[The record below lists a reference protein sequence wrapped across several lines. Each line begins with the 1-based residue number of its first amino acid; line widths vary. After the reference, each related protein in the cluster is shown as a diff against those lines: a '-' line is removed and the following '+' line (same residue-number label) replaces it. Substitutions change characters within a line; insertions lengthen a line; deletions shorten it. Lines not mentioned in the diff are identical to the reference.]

1 MRLEGIPIHHE
12 RRLKFRGPKELK
24 KRFEQYP
31 LDRDFVDW
39 VRGVGYKIS
48 YGKVLFSCVSFEEK
62 MIIITDF
69 VKPEEYNA
77 HLLHEL
83 VHISVPD
90 HRLMFRYLGRC
101 NLGNKIYGRYEEVI
115 EEVAEKLLGL
125 EGFVDYVKRTIPN

>member
-1 MRLEGIPIHHE
+1 MRLKGIPVQDE

-31 LDRDFVDW
+31 LDRNFVDW
-39 VRGVGYKIS
+39 VRDIGYKIS
-48 YGKVLFSCVSFEEK
+48 YDKSLFPCVSFEK
-62 MIIITDF
+62 RIIFNERFEDIS
-69 VKPEEYNA
+69 
-77 HLLHEL
+77 LLHEL

-101 NLGNKIYGRYEEVI
+101 NLGNKIYEKYEEVI

-125 EGFVDYVKRTIPN
+125 EGFVDYVERTIPNALD